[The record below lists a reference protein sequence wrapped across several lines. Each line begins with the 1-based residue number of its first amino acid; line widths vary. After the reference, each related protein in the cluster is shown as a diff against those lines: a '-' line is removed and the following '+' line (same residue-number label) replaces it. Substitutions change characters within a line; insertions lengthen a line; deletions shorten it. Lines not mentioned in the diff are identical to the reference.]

1 MFSKQL
7 NRINN
12 IYRLKEILRVLIKY
26 GLADFINE
34 ALVKNLD
41 IKGRLFLSKEKR
53 DKQVINNKKKPM
65 PVRVRLALEELGP
78 TFVKLGQM
86 LSTRVDIVPPEYILE
101 LSKLQSEVKPFS
113 YLDAKEIVETEL
125 GDSLEKIF
133 KEFEKKPAASASLS
147 QIHKAK
153 LFSGEKVA
161 VKVQRP
167 GIEKMIRS
175 DLQILHEI
183 ARLIEISYSEAYLYQ
198 PVEIVNEF
206 EASILKEVDFIH
218 ESHNL
223 RIFSNN
229 FSHYPKVKIPA
240 TYPDL
245 TTKKVLVEEFIE
257 GESIVLASEELE
269 TEERQEVARMCAKTF
284 LEQVFTHSFFHA
296 DPHPGNI
303 WYHEGKVIFLDLGM
317 IGRISD
323 QDRNFLLNVIQA
335 VIAKDTTKIMRTLER
350 MHIINEQMDKRFIS
364 LEITEMIEIYY
375 NLPLNEI
382 RIEDVMNRLLD
393 IMRSNKI
400 RLPTNLVMLMKAL
413 ITMEGIVRKVDPAIN
428 LVEEAKP
435 FVKKAFLRKYEP
447 EKIGKLLFDSSEEAL
462 QVMQAL
468 PDIIYSGNEFFKKG
482 DINLVIKHEK
492 TDKVVHSFRRIANLM
507 SFSLIISALILGSS
521 VIMFLDKPPQL
532 WGYSFLGF
540 LGYFLTVVMSLIFA
554 YTLFKK

>member
-133 KEFEKKPAASASLS
+133 KDFKKKPAASASLS